1 MVLLLGITTF
11 MFYWLFVFYQVMAVF
26 IQYSDNDFGRGY
38 SLFISIN
45 DYDYMVYRNMPTYWL

>member
-1 MVLLLGITTF
+1 

>member
-1 MVLLLGITTF
+1 MVLLLGIATF